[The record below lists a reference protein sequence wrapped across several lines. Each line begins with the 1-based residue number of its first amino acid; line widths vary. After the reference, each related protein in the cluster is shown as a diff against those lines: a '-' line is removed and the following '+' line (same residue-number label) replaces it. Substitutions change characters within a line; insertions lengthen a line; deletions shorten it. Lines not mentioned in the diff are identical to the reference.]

1 MTITGRGDKI
11 ASVADDR
18 NTATEQTILAGDAEA
33 ERPGRREVKKLLTEP
48 FRCDKLYRLSL
59 GADRKGSRRAEQE
72 NKKVLG
78 KAKEF

>member
-33 ERPGRREVKKLLTEP
+33 ERPG
-48 FRCDKLYRLSL
+48 
-59 GADRKGSRRAEQE
+59 GKGS
-72 NKKVLG
+72 KKVVDR
-78 KAKEF
+78 AFQM